1 MMHSDQPSILTEP
14 VPLGLVNT
22 AFVPTDQVTACEDEI
37 RAMAKRYG
45 FPRDPEI
52 IRIDDGRVPP
62 VLGDFLMRI
71 VRVDATAVFIPNADH
86 VGGQAGVL
94 QIMGTVL
101 GTNPPRVLMRGV
113 FFTEAVEGQ
122 QR

>member
-1 MMHSDQPSILTEP
+1 MELDISAEVTTVP
-14 VPLGLVNT
+14 VALGLVNL
-22 AFVPTDQVTACEDEI
+22 AFVPANSVGDCEDEI
-37 RAMAKRYG
+37 RALAKRYG
-45 FPRDPEI
+45 FPSDPEI

-113 FFTEAVEGQ
+113 FFTEGVEGH

>member
-1 MMHSDQPSILTEP
+1 MHPNPPSALSTDP

-22 AFVPTDQVTACEDEI
+22 AFVPADQVSACEDEI
-37 RAMAKRYG
+37 RSMAKRYG

-52 IRIDDGRVPP
+52 VHIDDGRVPP

-71 VRVDATAVFIPNADH
+71 VHAEATAVFIPNADH

-94 QIMGTVL
+94 QIMGTVF